1 MPKAMKLEIDPFLYR
16 KVAKVAEA
24 KRLTVEA
31 AALFLLAKVITPR
44 RACGKASS
52 SFFTER

>member
-24 KRLTVEA
+24 KGLTVEA

-44 RACGKASS
+44 RACGAARS